1 MGIYLTSGCP
11 RKPLITLKKHQIEHE
26 FKLVPEIG
34 HDTMALLK
42 GLGEVNW
49 DFYKRL
55 LLKETK

>member
-42 GLGEVNW
+42 GLGETNW
-49 DFYKRL
+49 DLYKSS
-55 LLKETK
+55 LLKEKK